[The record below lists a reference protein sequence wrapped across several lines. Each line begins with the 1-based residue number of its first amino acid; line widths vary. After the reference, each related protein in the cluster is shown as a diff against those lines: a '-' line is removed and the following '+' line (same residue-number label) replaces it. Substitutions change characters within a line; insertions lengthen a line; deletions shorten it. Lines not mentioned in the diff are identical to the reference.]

1 MDILIHTNFAIGERV
16 WFEVEDRDDGTAIMG
31 TIVGI
36 SYFLGKSAKESLKYT
51 IIEDGN
57 CNKHHIYAS
66 VVHKAFEAEGKV
78 HTFPPYK
85 KKAFIQKLLHK

>member
-16 WFEVEDRDDGTAIMG
+16 WYEVEDREDGTAIMG
-31 TIVGI
+31 TIIGI
-36 SYFLGKSAKESLKYT
+36 SYFLRKSAKENLKYT
-51 IIEDGN
+51 IVEDG
-57 CNKHHIYAS
+57 CCKVHHIYAS

-85 KKAFIQKLLHK
+85 KKTFIQKLLNK

>member
-16 WFEVEDRDDGTAIMG
+16 WYEEEDREDGTAIMG
-31 TIVGI
+31 TIIGI
-36 SYFLGKSAKESLKYT
+36 SYFLGKSAKENLKYT
-51 IIEDGN
+51 IVEDG
-57 CNKHHIYAS
+57 CCKVHHIYAS

-85 KKAFIQKLLHK
+85 KKTFIQKLFNK

>member
-16 WFEVEDRDDGTAIMG
+16 WYEVEGREDGTAIMG
-31 TIVGI
+31 TIIGI
-36 SYFLGKSAKESLKYT
+36 SYFLGKSAKENLKYT
-51 IIEDGN
+51 IVEDG
-57 CNKHHIYAS
+57 CCKVHHIYAS

-85 KKAFIQKLLHK
+85 KKTFIQKLFNK